1 MGVIFNEGRFS
12 GVDQRLVSIAQEAC
26 QALPFD
32 VIVVEG
38 VRTEKRQ
45 QELYAQGRT
54 KPGKVVT
61 WTMNSKH
68 IDGLAVDLAPYDHET
83 KQILWGDV
91 LKFNDMIR
99 SMLRVA
105 AAHKVKIRS
114 GADWNQ
120 NGVLRENRE
129 TDSPHFE
136 LV

>member
-1 MGVIFNEGRFS
+1 MIFNRERFS
-12 GVDQRLVSIAQEAC
+12 GVDQRLVDIAQEAC
-26 QALPFD
+26 QVLPFD

-38 VRTEKRQ
+38 VRTIQRQ
-45 QELYAQGRT
+45 RDLYAQGRT

-83 KQILWGDV
+83 RQILWGDV

>member
-26 QALPFD
+26 RLLPFD

-38 VRTEKRQ
+38 VRTIQRQ
-45 QELYAQGRT
+45 RDLYAQGRT
-54 KPGKVVT
+54 KPGKIVT

-83 KQILWGDV
+83 RQILWGDV

-99 SMLRVA
+99 FMLRVA

-120 NGVLRENRE
+120 NGVLRESRE

>member
-1 MGVIFNEGRFS
+1 MGMIFNEGRFS

-38 VRTEKRQ
+38 VRTIQRQ
-45 QELYAQGRT
+45 RDLYAQGRT
-54 KPGKVVT
+54 KPGKIVT

-120 NGVLRENRE
+120 NGVLRESRE

>member
-26 QALPFD
+26 PLLPFD

-38 VRTEKRQ
+38 VRTIQRQ
-45 QELYAQGRT
+45 RDLYAQGRT
-54 KPGKVVT
+54 KPGKIVT

-68 IDGLAVDLAPYDHET
+68 IDGLAVDLAPYDYET
-83 KQILWGDV
+83 RQILWGDV

-99 SMLRVA
+99 FMLRVA

-120 NGVLRENRE
+120 NGVLRESRE

>member
-1 MGVIFNEGRFS
+1 MIFNEGRFS

-38 VRTEKRQ
+38 VRTIQRQ
-45 QELYAQGRT
+45 RDLYAQGRT
-54 KPGKVVT
+54 KPGKIVT

-91 LKFNDMIR
+91 LKFNGMIR

>member
-1 MGVIFNEGRFS
+1 MGIIFNEGRFS

-26 QALPFD
+26 HLLPFD

-38 VRTEKRQ
+38 VRTIQRQ
-45 QELYAQGRT
+45 RDLYAQGRT

-91 LKFNDMIR
+91 LKFNDLIR

>member
-1 MGVIFNEGRFS
+1 MGMIFNGGRFS
-12 GVDQRLVSIAQEAC
+12 GVDQRLVAIAQEAC
-26 QALPFD
+26 QVLPFD

-38 VRTEKRQ
+38 VRTIQRQ
-45 QELYAQGRT
+45 RDLYAQGRT

-83 KQILWGDV
+83 RQILWGDV
-91 LKFNDMIR
+91 LKFNDLIR

-105 AAHKVKIRS
+105 ADHKVKIRS

>member
-1 MGVIFNEGRFS
+1 MIFNEGRFS

>member
-1 MGVIFNEGRFS
+1 MGMIFNGGRFS
-12 GVDQRLVSIAQEAC
+12 GVDQRLVDIAQEAC

-38 VRTEKRQ
+38 VRTIQRQ
-45 QELYAQGRT
+45 RDLYAQGRT
-54 KPGKVVT
+54 KPGKIVT

-83 KQILWGDV
+83 RQILWGDV
-91 LKFNDMIR
+91 LKFNDLIR

>member
-26 QALPFD
+26 RLLPFD

-38 VRTEKRQ
+38 VRTIQRQ
-45 QELYAQGRT
+45 RDLYAQGRT
-54 KPGKVVT
+54 KPGKIVT

-68 IDGLAVDLAPYDHET
+68 IDGLAVDLAPYDYET
-83 KQILWGDV
+83 RQILWGDV

-120 NGVLRENRE
+120 NGVLRESRE

>member
-1 MGVIFNEGRFS
+1 MGMIFNGGRFS
-12 GVDQRLVSIAQEAC
+12 GVDQRLVDIAQEAC

-38 VRTEKRQ
+38 VRTIQRQ
-45 QELYAQGRT
+45 RDLYAQGRT
-54 KPGKVVT
+54 KPGKIVT

-91 LKFNDMIR
+91 LKFNDLIR

-120 NGVLRENRE
+120 NGVLRESRE

>member
-1 MGVIFNEGRFS
+1 MGMIFNEGRFS
-12 GVDQRLVSIAQEAC
+12 GVDQRLVDIAQEAC
-26 QALPFD
+26 RLLPFD

-38 VRTEKRQ
+38 VRTPQRQ
-45 QELYAQGRT
+45 RDLYAQGRT
-54 KPGKVVT
+54 KPGKIVT

>member
-1 MGVIFNEGRFS
+1 M
-12 GVDQRLVSIAQEAC
+12 
-26 QALPFD
+26 
-32 VIVVEG
+32 VEG
-38 VRTEKRQ
+38 VRTIQRQ
-45 QELYAQGRT
+45 RDLYAQGRT

-91 LKFNDMIR
+91 LKFNEMIR
-99 SMLRVA
+99 SMLHVA
-105 AAHKVKIRS
+105 ADHKVKIRS

-120 NGVLRENRE
+120 NGVLRESRE

>member
-1 MGVIFNEGRFS
+1 MGMIFNGGRFS
-12 GVDQRLVSIAQEAC
+12 GVDQRLVDIAQEAC

-38 VRTEKRQ
+38 VRTIQRQ
-45 QELYAQGRT
+45 RDLYAQGRT
-54 KPGKVVT
+54 KPGKIVT

-105 AAHKVKIRS
+105 AEHKVKIRS

-120 NGVLRENRE
+120 NGVLRESRE

>member
-1 MGVIFNEGRFS
+1 MIFNEGRFS
-12 GVDQRLVSIAQEAC
+12 GVDQRLVDIAQEAC

-38 VRTEKRQ
+38 VRTIQRQ
-45 QELYAQGRT
+45 RDLYAQGRT

-99 SMLRVA
+99 SMLRIA

-120 NGVLRENRE
+120 NGVLRESRE

>member
-1 MGVIFNEGRFS
+1 MGMIFNGGRFS
-12 GVDQRLVSIAQEAC
+12 GVDQRLVDIAQEAC

-38 VRTEKRQ
+38 VRTIQRQ
-45 QELYAQGRT
+45 RDLYAQGRT
-54 KPGKVVT
+54 KPGKIVT

-120 NGVLRENRE
+120 NGVLRESRE

>member
-1 MGVIFNEGRFS
+1 MGMIFNGGRFS

-54 KPGKVVT
+54 KPGKIVT

-68 IDGLAVDLAPYDHET
+68 IGGLAVDLAPYDHET
-83 KQILWGDV
+83 RQILWGDV

-105 AAHKVKIRS
+105 AGHKVKIRS

>member
-1 MGVIFNEGRFS
+1 MGMIFNEGRFS

-83 KQILWGDV
+83 RQILWGDV

>member
-1 MGVIFNEGRFS
+1 MGMIFNGGRFS
-12 GVDQRLVSIAQEAC
+12 GVDQRLVDIAQEAC

-38 VRTEKRQ
+38 VRTIQRQ
-45 QELYAQGRT
+45 RDLYAQGRT
-54 KPGKVVT
+54 KPGKIVT

-91 LKFNDMIR
+91 LKFNDLIR

>member
-1 MGVIFNEGRFS
+1 MIFNGGRFS
-12 GVDQRLVSIAQEAC
+12 GVDQRLVDIAQEAC

-38 VRTEKRQ
+38 VRTIQRQ
-45 QELYAQGRT
+45 RGLYAQGRT
-54 KPGKVVT
+54 KPGKIVT

-120 NGVLRENRE
+120 NGILRENRE

>member
-1 MGVIFNEGRFS
+1 MGMIFNEGRFS

-83 KQILWGDV
+83 RQILWGDV
-91 LKFNDMIR
+91 LKFNGMIR

>member
-1 MGVIFNEGRFS
+1 MGMIFNGGRFS
-12 GVDQRLVSIAQEAC
+12 GVDQRLVDIAQEAC

-38 VRTEKRQ
+38 VRTIQRQ
-45 QELYAQGRT
+45 RDLYAQGRT
-54 KPGKVVT
+54 KPGKIVT

>member
-1 MGVIFNEGRFS
+1 MGMIFNEGRFS
-12 GVDQRLVSIAQEAC
+12 GVDKRLVSIAQEAC

-38 VRTEKRQ
+38 VRTIQRQ
-45 QELYAQGRT
+45 RDLYAQGRT

-68 IDGLAVDLAPYDHET
+68 IDGLAVDLAPYDHAT

>member
-1 MGVIFNEGRFS
+1 MIFNGGRFS
-12 GVDQRLVSIAQEAC
+12 GVDQRLVDIAQEAC

-38 VRTEKRQ
+38 VRTIQRQ
-45 QELYAQGRT
+45 RDLYAQGRT
-54 KPGKVVT
+54 KPGKIVT

-83 KQILWGDV
+83 RQILWGDV
-91 LKFNDMIR
+91 LKFNDLIR
-99 SMLRVA
+99 SMLRIA

>member
-1 MGVIFNEGRFS
+1 MGMIFNEGRFS
-12 GVDQRLVSIAQEAC
+12 GVDQRLVDIAQEAC

-38 VRTEKRQ
+38 VRTIQRQ
-45 QELYAQGRT
+45 RDLYAQGRT
-54 KPGKVVT
+54 KPGKIVT

-105 AAHKVKIRS
+105 ANNKVKIRS

-120 NGVLRENRE
+120 NGVLRESRE

>member
-1 MGVIFNEGRFS
+1 MGMIFNEGRFS
-12 GVDQRLVSIAQEAC
+12 GVDQRLVDIAQEAC

-38 VRTEKRQ
+38 VRTIQRQ
-45 QELYAQGRT
+45 RDLYAQGRT

-68 IDGLAVDLAPYDHET
+68 IEGLAVDLAPYDHET
-83 KQILWGDV
+83 KQIFWGDV
-91 LKFNDMIR
+91 LKFNGMIR

-120 NGVLRENRE
+120 NGVLRESRE

>member
-1 MGVIFNEGRFS
+1 MGMIFNGGRFS
-12 GVDQRLVSIAQEAC
+12 GVDQRLVDIAQEAC

>member
-1 MGVIFNEGRFS
+1 MGMIFNGGRFS

-38 VRTEKRQ
+38 VRTIQRQ
-45 QELYAQGRT
+45 RDLYAQGRT
-54 KPGKVVT
+54 KPGKIVT

-83 KQILWGDV
+83 RQILWGDV

-105 AAHKVKIRS
+105 AGHKVKIRS

>member
-1 MGVIFNEGRFS
+1 MIFNKKRFS
-12 GVDQRLVSIAQEAC
+12 GVDQRLVDIAQEAC
-26 QALPFD
+26 QVLPFD

-83 KQILWGDV
+83 RQILWGDV

-99 SMLRVA
+99 SMLHVA
-105 AAHKVKIRS
+105 ADHKVKIRS

-120 NGVLRENRE
+120 NGILRENRE

>member
-26 QALPFD
+26 PLLPFD

-38 VRTEKRQ
+38 VRTIQRQ
-45 QELYAQGRT
+45 RDLYAQGRT
-54 KPGKVVT
+54 KPGKIVT

-68 IDGLAVDLAPYDHET
+68 IDGLAVDLAPYDYET
-83 KQILWGDV
+83 RQILWGDV

-120 NGVLRENRE
+120 NGVLRESRE

>member
-1 MGVIFNEGRFS
+1 MGMIFNKKRFS
-12 GVDQRLVSIAQEAC
+12 GVDQRLVDIAQEAC
-26 QALPFD
+26 QVLPFD

-38 VRTEKRQ
+38 VRTIQRQ
-45 QELYAQGRT
+45 RDLYAQGRT

-83 KQILWGDV
+83 RQILWGDV

>member
-1 MGVIFNEGRFS
+1 MGMIFNRGRFS

-83 KQILWGDV
+83 RQILWGDV
-91 LKFNDMIR
+91 LKFNEMIR

>member
-1 MGVIFNEGRFS
+1 MGMIFNEGRFS

>member
-1 MGVIFNEGRFS
+1 MIFNRGRFS

-83 KQILWGDV
+83 RQILWGDV
-91 LKFNDMIR
+91 LKFNEMIR

>member
-1 MGVIFNEGRFS
+1 MGMIFNEGRFS
-12 GVDQRLVSIAQEAC
+12 GVDQRLVSIAKEAC
-26 QALPFD
+26 PLLPFD

-38 VRTEKRQ
+38 VRTIQRQ
-45 QELYAQGRT
+45 RDLYAQGRT

-68 IDGLAVDLAPYDHET
+68 IDGLAVDLAPYDHAT
-83 KQILWGDV
+83 KQILWGDI

-99 SMLRVA
+99 SMLRIA
-105 AAHKVKIRS
+105 AEHKVKIRS

-120 NGVLRENRE
+120 NGVLRESRE

>member
-1 MGVIFNEGRFS
+1 MGIIFNEGRFS
-12 GVDQRLVSIAQEAC
+12 GVDQRLVDIAQEAC

-91 LKFNDMIR
+91 LKFNNMIR
-99 SMLRVA
+99 SMLLVA
-105 AAHKVKIRS
+105 AANKVKIRS

>member
-1 MGVIFNEGRFS
+1 MGMIFNGGRFS
-12 GVDQRLVSIAQEAC
+12 GVDQRLVDIAQEAC
-26 QALPFD
+26 QVLPFD

-38 VRTEKRQ
+38 VRTIQRQ
-45 QELYAQGRT
+45 RDLYAQGRT